1 MGFSACF
8 GGPMLN
14 ILLGVGISGSYI
26 ISQAGG
32 EPYKLHFSPT
42 LMSSTLGLLAL
53 LAVTLVVVPLNGYV
67 LSRTWG
73 WCLLGAYIVV
83 MGMNVWV
90 ELRL

>member
-1 MGFSACF
+1 
-8 GGPMLN
+8 MLN

-53 LAVTLVVVPLNGYV
+53 LIVTLVVVPLNGYV